1 MKVGTRIIDALV
13 ENVKKEKKALL
24 KDTPKKRAKYKFY
37 QQRVNKLYKLL
48 NTKGRE
54 YWVQEGDLK

>member
-13 ENVKKEKKALL
+13 ENVKKEKKALM
-24 KDTPKKRAKYKFY
+24 KDTPKKRAKYKVY
-37 QQRVNKLYKLL
+37 QQRANKLYKLL

-54 YWVQEGDLK
+54 YWVKEGDL

>member
-1 MKVGTRIIDALV
+1 MKVGKRIIDALL
-13 ENVKKEKKALL
+13 ENVKKEKKALM
-24 KDTPKKRAKYKFY
+24 KDTPKKRAKYKVY

-54 YWVQEGDLK
+54 YWVQEGDL

>member
-1 MKVGTRIIDALV
+1 MKVGTRIIDALL
-13 ENVKKEKKALL
+13 ENVKKQKKALM
-24 KDTPKKRAKYKFY
+24 KDTPKKRAKYKVY
-37 QQRVNKLYKLL
+37 QQRSKKLYKLL